1 MQPNTTA
8 QQQPILLPEPAAVRS
23 LPSSLPSPPM
33 ARPMRNTFAGPGGI
47 ELLDITP
54 PESPELVERPPLSQL
69 MLSSVHDSLKNVD
82 KCGSSSE
89 ETLVSADCEAD
100 EVQTSKTA
108 CRRGL
113 YPKQGVYKC
122 TAEGCDKATASL
134 ANAIN
139 IKRMGHLN
147 HHFSKQELDN
157 VSGCRY
163 AASFDGSPS
172 CQQVADLNN
181 MSLRAFQAINR
192 NLDCSTGS
200 LPDGAL
206 VCIGVGGAGGVVPN
220 VKPLPTF
227 DTDSESDSN
236 NTATMTAIASGTA
249 KATSVVA
256 SSVSGSSA
264 TLVRTVS
271 TATTTES
278 VEKTSVPITTSDAIK
293 TKDSPAPSTL
303 SEEPPAPSPSPE
315 PSPEPSPVDVPA
327 PSPTQQPA
335 KDTGDACGYIISLAN
350 SYGGSSSPSDA
361 VRLHNEIRAYVSSVK
376 GISLSPLSW
385 SDAVASQATADA
397 IWSVGNSNCAGG
409 ALAHSPEWSNGV
421 HAKSLGWSNFMFA
434 IQQFVSYDDGGG
446 SECAQWFANPGM
458 MSHFGNI
465 VSDSSSMGC
474 GLATCPGGQFGPVVG
489 CDYA

>member
-1 MQPNTTA
+1 MRLNVS
-8 QQQPILLPEPAAVRS
+8 LL
-23 LPSSLPSPPM
+23 L
-33 ARPMRNTFAGPGGI
+33 I
-47 ELLDITP
+47 
-54 PESPELVERPPLSQL
+54 
-69 MLSSVHDSLKNVD
+69 
-82 KCGSSSE
+82 
-89 ETLVSADCEAD
+89 
-100 EVQTSKTA
+100 
-108 CRRGL
+108 
-113 YPKQGVYKC
+113 
-122 TAEGCDKATASL
+122 ATASL

-139 IKRMGHLN
+139 IRRMGHLN
-147 HHFSKQELDN
+147 HHFSKQDLDN
-157 VSGCRY
+157 VSGCRF

-181 MSLRAFQAINR
+181 MSLKAFEAINR
-192 NLDCSTGS
+192 NLDCSSGS

-227 DTDSESDSN
+227 DTDSESNSN
-236 NTATMTAIASGTA
+236 NAATMTATA
-249 KATSVVA
+249 EATSMA
-256 SSVSGSSA
+256 ALGVSGSTA
-264 TLVRTVS
+264 TKTVARTSS
-271 TATTTES
+271 TAESTTTENAS
-278 VEKTSVPITTSDAIK
+278 IEKTVVPITTTSDAIK
-293 TKDSPAPSTL
+293 TKDSIAPLTS
-303 SEEPPAPSPSPE
+303 SEELAAPSPSPV
-315 PSPEPSPVDVPA
+315 PSPDPLPVDVPA
-327 PSPTQQPA
+327 PSPTQQPV
-335 KDTGDACGYIISLAN
+335 KDTGDSCGYIISLAN
-350 SYGGSSSPSDA
+350 SYGASSSASDA

-397 IWSVGNSNCAGG
+397 MWSVGNSNCAGG
-409 ALAHSPEWSNGV
+409 SLAHSPEWSNGV